1 MLHARKLP
9 FEQKTMWKIRMRVF
23 YRRRKE
29 TLIIFSGEKGRMHI
43 RKATKKDLKALVEL
57 SVQLMAEH
65 ERKFPTFEKLAKD
78 FRAQQ
83 MKYFKN
89 VISKRIGA
97 FFVAIENGKI
107 IGMILGKEEK
117 NLPIFAETRIGQ
129 VVAFY
134 VLPEFRGKG
143 VGRKLFAEMK
153 KWFRKKGFRTVG
165 LNFISKNTK
174 VKKLYKELGF
184 RLYQE
189 IWRQRI

>member
-1 MLHARKLP
+1 
-9 FEQKTMWKIRMRVF
+9 MR
-23 YRRRKE
+23 
-29 TLIIFSGEKGRMHI
+29 I

-57 SVQLMAEH
+57 SVQLMLEH

-97 FFVAIENGKI
+97 FFVAIENGEI

-117 NLPIFAETRIGQ
+117 DPPIFAETRIGQ
-129 VVAFY
+129 IVAFY
-134 VLPEFRGKG
+134 VLPEYRGKG
-143 VGRKLFAEMK
+143 VGHKLFAELK
-153 KWFRKKGFRTVG
+153 KWFRKRKLKKMDVGFYPVNRRA
-165 LNFISKNTK
+165 KE
-174 VKKLYKELGF
+174 LYKELGF
-184 RLYQE
+184 RPYQE